1 MPQAKTIAVAG
12 KGGSGKSTVSA
23 LLVSGLVKRGFSP
36 VLAVDADPDGALGW
50 YLGAKVA
57 GSVGELKEQLRRDD
71 LPQDRVQMAQ
81 MGILQSLA
89 EHDGFDILTMG
100 RGQGPGCYCSVND
113 ITRRL
118 LGKLAEDYPAVVVD
132 NEAGLEHL
140 SRGLPF
146 KLDLL
151 AVVTQ
156 PEAMGVMSAKRIV
169 ELSRELGLE
178 IAQYALIVNEGDASI
193 AERLAQEIGLEKWV
207 AVPYIGALDR
217 GSFSPQ
223 PPQWSELL
231 PLAQESID
239 RIIDWATGANLK

>member
-1 MPQAKTIAVAG
+1 MPRAKTIAVAG
-12 KGGSGKSTVSA
+12 KGGSGKSTLSA
-23 LLVSGLVKRGFSP
+23 LLVSGLIRRGFSP

-50 YLGAKVA
+50 YLGAKA
-57 GSVGELKEQLRRDD
+57 ASTVGELKELLKRDD

-89 EHDGFDILTMG
+89 EEDNFDILTMG

-118 LGKLAEDYPAVVVD
+118 LGRLAEDYAAVVVD

-146 KLDLL
+146 KLDML
-151 AVVTQ
+151 AIVTQ
-156 PEAMGVMSAKRIV
+156 PEAMGVMSAKRIMA
-169 ELSRELGLE
+169 LSRELGLD
-178 IAQYALIVNEGDASI
+178 IARNALILNKGDVTI
-193 AERLAQEIGLEKWV
+193 AEQLAQEVGLKKCV
-207 AVPYIGALDR
+207 ALPYISALAN

-223 PPQWSELL
+223 PPEWAKIL
-231 PLAQESID
+231 PFAQESID
-239 RIIDWATGANLK
+239 QIIDWATTSSSL